1 MKHNFLLTAI
11 FLTIW
16 ASPAFADVITKQ
28 INYQVDG
35 VSLHGYL
42 AKPRGLI
49 NKTPGVLVVH
59 EWWGHNEYARRRAE
73 MLAESGY
80 IAFAL
85 DLYGDNKVTDHP
97 KEAKEFM
104 QEATR
109 DSQVLI
115 DRFNA
120 ALELVRQQDHI
131 DPDRIAAIGYCF
143 GGAVVLNMARAGS
156 DLKGVVSFHGSLATR
171 NPAVKDTVKARVLVL
186 HGGNDALVPVEQV
199 QAFEEE
205 MQAADVDY
213 ELVTY
218 EGVDH
223 SFTNPAADEI
233 GEKHS
238 MPISYDQQADED
250 SWQRMKIFLNDI
262 FS

>member
-1 MKHNFLLTAI
+1 MKFSYLLIAI
-11 FLTIW
+11 FLTIC
-16 ASPAFADVITKQ
+16 SLPALADINTQQV
-28 INYQVDG
+28 NYQVDG
-35 VSLHGYL
+35 VSLQGYL
-42 AKPRGLI
+42 AIPKGLSE
-49 NKTPGVLVVH
+49 KTPGILVVH
-59 EWWGHNEYARRRAE
+59 EWWGHNEYARKRAE

-85 DLYGDNKVTDHP
+85 DMYGDNKVTDHP
-97 KEAKEFM
+97 KEAKQFM

-109 DSQVLI
+109 DSQVLT

-120 ALELVRQQDHI
+120 ALELLKQQEYI

-143 GGAVVLNMARAGS
+143 GGAVVLNMARAGTE
-156 DLKGVVSFHGSLATR
+156 LKGVVSFHGSLATK
-171 NPAVKDTVKARVLVL
+171 NPAVKDKVKAKVLVL
-186 HGGNDALVPVEQV
+186 HGGNDALVPAEQV

-205 MQAADVDY
+205 MQAANVDY
-213 ELVTY
+213 ELVIY

-238 MPISYDQQADED
+238 MPISYDQEADED
-250 SWQRMKIFLNDI
+250 SWQRMKNLLIEIFK
-262 FS
+262 